1 MKDSAPFTFDFALDG
16 KAVVAEVPE
25 ESGLRIE
32 GYAAG
37 FNTDRMDEAFLPGA
51 FEKSLKTYMETNPIL
66 CYHHHYDQALGVVED
81 AKLDGKGLF
90 VKARLDAPEPG
101 TPLADVYNK
110 VKSGTI
116 KGFSVGG
123 IFKRKQT
130 PRGPRIHTADIA
142 EISVT
147 PLPMEPGSLFALAG
161 KAFGTEP
168 DLEEAAR
175 MLQQL
180 DALGS
185 VLNSL
190 EEATGKAMASGYMRN
205 EKPTLTT
212 PGDVAKAVDRAASGV
227 EEEEALREHIMCAA
241 KQMDCMNLIPEA
253 WLEDDEY
260 EVEGKA
266 VSAEKRRNAKYH
278 FPGTDK
284 YPIDNRTDLENAIS
298 RSGSSTE
305 SKSAVQ
311 AYLIRVAKALN
322 AADLIPKDWLK

>member
-16 KAVVAEVPE
+16 KAVVEEVPE
-25 ESGLRIE
+25 DSGLRIE

-66 CYHHHYDQALGVVED
+66 CYHHHYDQALGVVEE

-168 DLEEAAR
+168 DLS
-175 MLQQL
+175 QHI
-180 DALGS
+180 DALS
-185 VLNSL
+185 ALFDNLSEL
-190 EEATGKAMASGYMRN
+190 TGKAMASGYMRN

-212 PGDVAKAVDRAASGV
+212 PGDVAKAVDRAVTGV
-227 EEEEALREHIMCAA
+227 EEEEMLREHIIRAA
-241 KQMDCMNLIPEA
+241 EVLDCMNLIPA
-253 WLEDDEY
+253 HWCM
-260 EVEGKA
+260 EGKA

-284 YPIDNRTDLENAIS
+284 FPIDNKADLEKAIGLA
-298 RSGSSTE
+298 GSSTE
-305 SKSAVQ
+305 DTAKVH
-311 AYLIRVAKALN
+311 AYLMRVAKELGCSE
-322 AADLIPKDWLK
+322 LIPKNWLS

>member
-16 KAVVAEVPE
+16 KAVVEAPE
-25 ESGLRIE
+25 EENAGLRIE

-37 FNTDRMDEAFLPGA
+37 FDTDRMDEAFLPGA
-51 FEKSLKTYMETNPIL
+51 FNKGLERFMATNPVL
-66 CYHHHYDQALGVVED
+66 CYHHHYDQALGVVEE

-90 VKARLDAPEPG
+90 VKAKLDSPEPG

-123 IFKRKQT
+123 IFKRKAT
-130 PRGPRIHTADIA
+130 PKGPRIHTADIV

-168 DLEEAAR
+168 DLGQHIEA
-175 MLQQL
+175 LS
-180 DALGS
+180 ALFD
-185 VLNSL
+185 SL
-190 EEATGKAMASGYMRN
+190 EELTGKAMASGYMGTD
-205 EKPTLTT
+205 KPTIAT
-212 PGDVAKAVDRAASGV
+212 PGDVAKAVDRATGGV
-227 EEEEALREHIMCAA
+227 EQEEALREHIMNMA
-241 KQMDCMNLIPEA
+241 KVLDCMNLIPED
-253 WLEDDEY
+253 WLDENEEEDA
-260 EVEGKA
+260 VEGKS
-266 VSAEKRRNAKYH
+266 VTAEERRNAKYH

-284 YPIDNRTDLENAIS
+284 YPISNRKDLEDAIK

-305 SKSAVQ
+305 SKSAVH

-322 AADLIPKDWLK
+322 ASDLIPEDWLK